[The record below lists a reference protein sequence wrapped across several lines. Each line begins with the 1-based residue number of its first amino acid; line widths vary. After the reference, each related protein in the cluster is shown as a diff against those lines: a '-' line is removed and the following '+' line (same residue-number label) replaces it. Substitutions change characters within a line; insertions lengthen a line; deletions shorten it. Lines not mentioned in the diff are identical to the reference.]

1 MKPSGIALF
10 VVGLAAAGAA
20 GAIAASLAAPG
31 PAPVEAAGPDLS
43 RLEESLARLA
53 REQQALAT
61 ALEELRADIAM
72 RPAPE
77 ARVPA
82 EDAGALDAAVARWM
96 EKRGNGAA
104 QPAGKVTGQ
113 SAEEALDEISLDA
126 AIAKLLDPKLDDAA
140 RQKLWKEYADRGLT
154 DALVAEFEARVE
166 RDPTNPDLR
175 VELGG
180 AYLQKIFELGTSGPM
195 TGVWAMKA
203 DKAFDSALELDPE
216 HWDARFDKAVS
227 LSFWPPIF
235 GKQKEAIHHFEKLI
249 EQQSAQAQ
257 EPKFANTHLLLGNMY
272 QQAGD
277 MQKAVAAW
285 NAGLSLFPGNEALK
299 KQIALAQ

>member
-77 ARVPA
+77 ARVQA

-113 SAEEALDEISLDA
+113 PAEEALDEISLDA

-140 RQKLWKEYADRGLT
+140 RQRLWKEYADRGLT

-175 VELGG
+175 AELGG

>member
-1 MKPSGIALF
+1 MKSIEKALF
-10 VVGLAAAGAA
+10 TLGLILAAGA
-20 GAIAASLAAPG
+20 GAITGTLILRSPV
-31 PAPVEAAGPDLS
+31 PVEAAAPDLS
-43 RLEESLARLA
+43 RLEEIVARLG

-61 ALEELRADIAM
+61 ALAELRADIAM

-77 ARVPA
+77 ARVQA

-96 EKRGNGAA
+96 EKRGDGGGKA
-104 QPAGKVTGQ
+104 AGKGTGQ
-113 SAEEALDEISLDA
+113 PAEEAPDEISLDA
-126 AIAKLLDPKLDDAA
+126 AITKLLDPKLDDAA
-140 RQKLWKEYADRGLT
+140 RQNLWKEYAERGLT

-195 TGVWAMKA
+195 TGVWATKA
-203 DKAFDSALELDPE
+203 DKAFDSALELDPQ

-249 EQQSAQAQ
+249 EQQAVQAQ
-257 EPKFANTHLLLGNMY
+257 QPKFASTHLLLGNMY

-277 MQKAVAAW
+277 MQKALAAW
-285 NAGLSLFPGNEALK
+285 NAGLPLFPGDEALK

>member
-1 MKPSGIALF
+1 MKSRPLVLSI
-10 VVGLAAAGAA
+10 VGLALAAAA
-20 GAIAASLAAPG
+20 GAIAAQWTRAS
-31 PAPVEAAGPDLS
+31 PAPVEAAAPDLS
-43 RLEESLARLA
+43 RLEASVARLA
-53 REQQALAT
+53 REQEALARS
-61 ALEELRADIAM
+61 LEELRLDVAM

-82 EDAGALDAAVARWM
+82 EDAGAIDAAVARWM
-96 EKRGNGAA
+96 EERGNGEGNG
-104 QPAGKVTGQ
+104 AGKAASQGTQ
-113 SAEEALDEISLDA
+113 AAAEAISLDA

-140 RQKLWKEYADRGLT
+140 RQALWKEYAERGMT

-195 TGVWAMKA
+195 TGVWATKA
-203 DKAFDSALELDPE
+203 DKAFDSALELDSQ

-235 GKQKEAIHHFEKLI
+235 GKQKEAIHHFEKLVD
-249 EQQSAQAQ
+249 QQAVQTQ
-257 EPKFANTHLLLGNMY
+257 EPKFASTHLLLGNMY

-277 MQKAVAAW
+277 MGKAVAAW
-285 NAGLSLFPGNEALK
+285 KVGLAQFPGNEALQ
-299 KQIALAQ
+299 KQLALAQ

>member
-1 MKPSGIALF
+1 MKSNGIALL

-20 GAIAASLAAPG
+20 GAIAANLAAPS
-31 PAPVEAAGPDLS
+31 PAPVEAAEPDLS

-77 ARVPA
+77 ARVQA

-96 EKRGNGAA
+96 EKRGDGEGKAA
-104 QPAGKVTGQ
+104 GKDTGQPA
-113 SAEEALDEISLDA
+113 EETLDEISLDA

-195 TGVWAMKA
+195 TGVWATKA
-203 DKAFDSALELDPE
+203 DKAFDSALELDPQ

-249 EQQSAQAQ
+249 EQQAAQAQ
-257 EPKFANTHLLLGNMY
+257 QPKFASTHLLLGNMY

-277 MQKAVAAW
+277 MGKAVAAW